1 MSLNP
6 RMTVGGLIG
15 EGLVIHRIGTP
26 KDRPAR
32 VAELMDLVGLRRDQ
46 VSRYPHE
53 FSGGQRQRIAIARAL
68 APEPELI
75 VLDEPVS
82 ALDVSIQAQIL
93 RLLVDL
99 QQRLGLT
106 YLLIG
111 HDLAV
116 IGNMCQRV
124 VVMYLGRVAE
134 TAERAAL
141 YRSPLHPYT
150 RALFSAAPIPDP
162 TAERVRQ
169 RISLE
174 GEVPSPIHP
183 PAGCRFHT
191 RCPIVIERCRTDEP
205 QLREIP
211 LDGRGPADLVA
222 CHRAEDVAATTTGT
236 LRAS

>member
-1 MSLNP
+1 M
-6 RMTVGGLIG
+6 
-15 EGLVIHRIGTP
+15 
-26 KDRPAR
+26 
-32 VAELMDLVGLRRDQ
+32 
-46 VSRYPHE
+46 
-53 FSGGQRQRIAIARAL
+53 
-68 APEPELI
+68 
-75 VLDEPVS
+75 LDEPVS

-134 TAERAAL
+134 TAERESL

-162 TAERVRQ
+162 TTERVRR
-169 RISLE
+169 RIPLE

-191 RCPIVIERCRTDEP
+191 RCPIAIERCRTEERRP
-205 QLREIP
+205 CGRSRSTAAAGRPGGLPSRRGGRGRAVPVLAGIVRP
-211 LDGRGPADLVA
+211 ARSRSVRLAARGPAQ
-222 CHRAEDVAATTTGT
+222 
-236 LRAS
+236 